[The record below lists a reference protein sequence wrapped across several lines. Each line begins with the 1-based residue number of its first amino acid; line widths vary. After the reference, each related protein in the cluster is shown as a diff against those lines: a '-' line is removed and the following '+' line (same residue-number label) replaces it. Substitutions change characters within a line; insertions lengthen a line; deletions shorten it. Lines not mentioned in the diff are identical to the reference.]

1 MFSIPA
7 MELLYAYCLSIL
19 VALERFSD
27 VSHLNVAVAAIV
39 ATNMNRRT
47 VIKDTP
53 FFDLN
58 IISSLIP

>member
-1 MFSIPA
+1 
-7 MELLYAYCLSIL
+7 
-19 VALERFSD
+19 
-27 VSHLNVAVAAIV
+27 V